1 MIIFNLIVLFNVKV
15 SVFFNFFNPFVSF
28 FWVLV
33 NNLFF
38 VVFCFFCLFIFLSL
52 FFFVEEG

>member
-1 MIIFNLIVLFNVKV
+1 MIIFNLIVFLNVKV
-15 SVFFNFFNPFVSF
+15 SVFFNFFDPIVSF

-38 VVFCFFCLFIFLSL
+38 VAFCFFYLFIFLSL
-52 FFFVEEG
+52 FFC